1 MCSAFF
7 EIDPKYVSTNAKDT
21 GKEVDYSQITD
32 SLRNVQESMD
42 AGLKGKD
49 ILAQNP
55 DRSVYGVAETYRQFY
70 NPEQRNRV
78 KIDVNA
84 DGSLSCDN
92 GNHRC
97 DSARE
102 KGLFIPAEVR
112 CADKQQLADAKQK
125 YGSGRDLSQFDPR
138 AEQVELDREQPP
150 FSRDDFK
157 NKYAGSTPV
166 ESTPDANDNNE
177 LVNRYTDNGGS
188 IKSSHGGN
196 QQSDGSPIRI

>member
-70 NPEQRNRV
+70 NPGQHNRV

-112 CADKQQLADAKQK
+112 CADEQQLADAKQK
-125 YGSGRDLSQFDPR
+125 YGSGRDLRQFDPR
-138 AEQVELDREQPP
+138 AEQVELDREEASEALSHRYGKNASVDRSPQTNE
-150 FSRDDFK
+150 SNELI
-157 NKYAGSTPV
+157 NKYTGTSI
-166 ESTPDANDNNE
+166 DNNNE
-177 LVNRYTDNGGS
+177 KT
-188 IKSSHGGN
+188 
-196 QQSDGSPIRI
+196 DGSPTRI